1 LTLRIALSTLC
12 LNSGDLTE
20 PTTVTLPLSTNVLT
34 SNAASTGS
42 DASAFSMLDWIV
54 ASSGNVDV
62 SPPPSEGAMGV
73 GDCIDDAGVVV
84 GEDFGDGE
92 RPGPAGTTCCGAPL
106 AFIGS

>member
-1 LTLRIALSTLC
+1 
-12 LNSGDLTE
+12 
-20 PTTVTLPLSTNVLT
+20 
-34 SNAASTGS
+34 
-42 DASAFSMLDWIV
+42 
-54 ASSGNVDV
+54 
-62 SPPPSEGAMGV
+62 MGV